1 MNFIKERLIGAITVM
16 SVEEA
21 EKLWNMI
28 LSDYSDIEW
37 ESIGDVEPTEE
48 ETSIFKAY
56 KSGDEEYQTTIS
68 HNELKKELN
77 I

>member
-21 EKLWNMI
+21 EKLWNII
-28 LSDYSDIEW
+28 LSEYDDFKW
-37 ESIGDVEPTEE
+37 ENFAETDPTEE
-48 ETSIFKAY
+48 ETNIFKAY
-56 KSGDEEYQTTIS
+56 MSGDEEYQTTIS
-68 HNELKKELN
+68 HSELKKELN

>member
-21 EKLWNMI
+21 EKLWNII
-28 LSDYSDIEW
+28 LSDYSEINFEGIDEI
-37 ESIGDVEPTEE
+37 DPTEE
-48 ETSIFKAY
+48 ETSIFNAY
-56 KSGDEEYQTTIS
+56 KSGDEEYQTAIN
-68 HNELKKELN
+68 HIDLKKELN